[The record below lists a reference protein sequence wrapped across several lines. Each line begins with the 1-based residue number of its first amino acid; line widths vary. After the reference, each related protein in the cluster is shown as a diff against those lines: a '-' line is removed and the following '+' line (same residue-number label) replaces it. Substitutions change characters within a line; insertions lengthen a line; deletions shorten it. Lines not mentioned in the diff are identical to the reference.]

1 MKKNIII
8 LSVTI
13 IFLLGSIYAYAQ
25 PNVIN
30 TTTRKEEV
38 TITNIRHQCIVET
51 NYHFGVGY
59 VEEYENEYK
68 IFVEYRDEIY
78 ELQVDRYTYEKYYDC
93 EGMIINGT
101 IEILDYSDGSREY
114 DVVSIE

>member
-1 MKKNIII
+1 MKKKIII
-8 LSVTI
+8 LSIAIV
-13 IFLLGSIYAYAQ
+13 FLLGSVYAYAK
-25 PNVIN
+25 PNVVSTI
-30 TTTRKEEV
+30 TKKEEV
-38 TITNIRHQCIVET
+38 TITNVVRQCIVET

-59 VEEYENEYK
+59 VQEYENEYR
-68 IFVEYRDEIY
+68 IFVEYCDKIH

-114 DVVSIE
+114 NVVSIE